1 MKDYVFFLGNVSFG
15 PRRKSVHDLTCWP
28 PPSYRQTKSNHTES
42 QPDPS
47 LNNVSPI
54 PNANID
60 LIICNRGKKN
70 TANQYLG
77 RARLKFATC
86 HKNQARHK
94 LIIFKPETEKPDPT
108 SKTTF
113 LPDPNLIQPSV
124 LGSCVGF
131 WERACSLVV
140 TEVLL
145 AHHVLGSTLCGSE
158 YFRI

>member
-1 MKDYVFFLGNVSFG
+1 MFFFLGNVSFG

-70 TANQYLG
+70 TANQYFG

-94 LIIFKPETEKPDPT
+94 LIFFNLKPKKRIQLQKPHFYPIRT
-108 SKTTF
+108 
-113 LPDPNLIQPSV
+113 
-124 LGSCVGF
+124 
-131 WERACSLVV
+131 
-140 TEVLL
+140 
-145 AHHVLGSTLCGSE
+145 
-158 YFRI
+158 